1 MADRPKGS
9 VAREPLLALAELIA
23 ADCQEGGPPVESY
36 SLKLRVWEAGTRF
49 EDWRLIVIVG
59 KSGRQ
64 YQVRAWADW
73 ERLKRQEHYSRSY
86 RT

>member
-9 VAREPLLALAELIA
+9 VARDPLLALAEQIA
-23 ADCQEGGPPVESY
+23 ADCKDGGPLAESY

-49 EDWRLIVIVG
+49 EDWRLVVILRQ
-59 KSGRQ
+59 SGRE

-73 ERLKRQEHYSRSY
+73 ERLKRLGR
-86 RT
+86 